1 MQFTAD
7 CISEKL
13 SNWNIDQII
22 IQDVTWRQKDG
33 KYKRQCKRHG
43 GQSKNVLIGIPEE
56 EEREKGAFKSIWRKR
71 RYSPKE

>member
-13 SNWNIDQII
+13 LNWNIDQTI

-33 KYKRQCKRHG
+33 KYKRQCKRYG
-43 GQSKNVLIGIPEE
+43 S
-56 EEREKGAFKSIWRKR
+56 
-71 RYSPKE
+71 